1 MTKVAQ
7 KRNKNSLIMYKLDL
21 KELIEDINLSI
32 EAIQNKDYKD
42 AIALLEEIRQDLAI
56 IDVCQS

>member
-1 MTKVAQ
+1 MQCRIIVSIFKGTRHKGAQ
-7 KRNKNSLIMYKLDL
+7 KRIKNSLIMYKLDL

-42 AIALLEEIRQDLAI
+42 I
-56 IDVCQS
+56 

>member
-1 MTKVAQ
+1 MTKGAQ

-42 AIALLEEIRQDLAI
+42 AIALLEEIRQDIEI
-56 IDVCQS
+56 IILID